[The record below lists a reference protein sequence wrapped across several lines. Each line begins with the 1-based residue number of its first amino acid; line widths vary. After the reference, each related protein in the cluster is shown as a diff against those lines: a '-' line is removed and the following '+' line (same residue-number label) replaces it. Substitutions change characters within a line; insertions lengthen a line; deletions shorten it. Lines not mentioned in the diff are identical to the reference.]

1 VTGLGR
7 KAVRDFSQER
17 VRTALVVLA
26 IALGISG
33 FAAVLASYAI
43 LTRALNEGYLGTNP
57 ASATLRTDRVDDEL
71 LAAARSHPQI
81 GEAEARGVVT
91 GRIKTGPVEW
101 RNLTLFVMRD
111 FGDIRVS
118 TLKREQGAWPPDA
131 GEMLIERD
139 ALQVARARIGDAVTV
154 RTSGGEDRM
163 LRVTGSV
170 HDVGQA
176 QARMENVVYGY
187 VTLDTSKQLGEEPYL
202 DQLKFV
208 VRENR
213 FDEGHVHAVAEEV
226 RKLVESGGHPVL
238 RMDVPKPGKHPHAEI
253 NGLLLLALA
262 AFGLFVLVLSGVLVI
277 NLLTALMASQ
287 VRQIG
292 VMKVIGGTRGQI
304 ARIYLSQALLLGV
317 VAIVVALPLGI
328 LGCRALCRSMAV
340 FLNFDIDSFAAPAW
354 VYLCVVGVGLVVP
367 LLAAAY
373 PVWKGSGVS
382 ALEALADF
390 GVSRSSFGTTRF
402 DRLLSGMGGLGRP
415 VLFAVRNTFR
425 RRTRT
430 GLTLLTLAAGG
441 LFFMAALNVRAS
453 MINTL
458 DRLFAAR
465 RFDLAVGLGSM
476 YPFERV
482 ERAIRNTPGV
492 VRAEGWI
499 TTEGALPPRDREA
512 GATAAT
518 TPHAGTTAARLH
530 GAAASA
536 TDRFSVIALPPETE
550 LLKLNI
556 VRGRNL
562 QTADADSLV
571 ANTALAAKSPQ
582 IRVGQTVSV
591 RLGHFE
597 TSLRVVG
604 IAREPFASAVAYI
617 PRRYI
622 EERGGHA
629 GMANSLR
636 LVLADTDVA
645 SLERVKVS
653 LDRNLEREGV
663 RALSSL
669 SNADS
674 RYGFDQHMVM
684 IYVALIIMSCVIGGV
699 GGLGLMITM
708 SLNVLERRREM
719 GILRAVGASPRA
731 VWLIV
736 VAESV
741 VIGMLSWGLAGLAA
755 WPLSKGLGNHLA
767 LAAFGG
773 GLDFTFELRGLLIW
787 LAVSIGLAALSSFL
801 PAWRASRS
809 VVREALAY
817 E

>member
-1 VTGLGR
+1 
-7 KAVRDFSQER
+7 
-17 VRTALVVLA
+17 VL
-26 IALGISG
+26 L
-33 FAAVLASYAI
+33 
-43 LTRALNEGYLGTNP
+43 
-57 ASATLRTDRVDDEL
+57 
-71 LAAARSHPQI
+71 
-81 GEAEARGVVT
+81 
-91 GRIKTGPVEW
+91 
-101 RNLTLFVMRD
+101 
-111 FGDIRVS
+111 
-118 TLKREQGAWPPDA
+118 
-131 GEMLIERD
+131 
-139 ALQVARARIGDAVTV
+139 
-154 RTSGGEDRM
+154 
-163 LRVTGSV
+163 
-170 HDVGQA
+170 
-176 QARMENVVYGY
+176 
-187 VTLDTSKQLGEEPYL
+187 
-202 DQLKFV
+202 
-208 VRENR
+208 
-213 FDEGHVHAVAEEV
+213 
-226 RKLVESGGHPVL
+226 
-238 RMDVPKPGKHPHAEI
+238 
-253 NGLLLLALA
+253 
-262 AFGLFVLVLSGVLVI
+262 I

-287 VRQIG
+287 VRQSG

-317 VAIVVALPLGI
+317 AAIAVALPPGI

-340 FLNFDIDSFAAPAW
+340 FLNFDINSFAAPAW

-382 ALEALADF
+382 AREALADF
-390 GVSRSSFGTTRF
+390 GVSRSTFGATRF

-415 VLFAVRNTFR
+415 VLFAIRNTFR

-441 LFFMAALNVRAS
+441 VFFMAALNVRAS

-465 RFDLAVGLGSM
+465 RFDLAVGLGGM
-476 YPFERV
+476 YPFEKV
-482 ERAIRNTPGV
+482 ERAVRNTPGV

-512 GATAAT
+512 GPT
-518 TPHAGTTAARLH
+518 
-530 GAAASA
+530 ASA
-536 TDRFSVIALPPETE
+536 TPQASTMAARSHGGAASTSAIDRFSVIALPPETE

-582 IRVGQTVSV
+582 IRVGLTVSL

-597 TSLRVVG
+597 TSFRVVG
-604 IAREPFASAVAYI
+604 IAREPFVPAVAYI

-622 EERGGHA
+622 EEQGSHS
-629 GMANSLR
+629 GMANNVR
-636 LVLADTDVA
+636 LVLADTDAA

-684 IYVALIIMSCVIGGV
+684 IYVALIIMSFVIGGV
-699 GGLGLMITM
+699 AGLGLMTTM

-719 GILRAVGASPRA
+719 GILRAIGASPRA

-736 VAESV
+736 VAESA

-767 LAAFGG
+767 VAAFGG
-773 GLDFTFELRGLLIW
+773 GLDFAFELRGLLIW
-787 LAVSIGLAALSSFL
+787 LAVSIVLAALSSFL

-809 VVREALAY
+809 AVREALAY